1 MFQMGLEKNH
11 QLDPYMV
18 YFSRSM
24 HGWFFMV
31 NVGIYQSLGMVIN
44 HQLVGFF
51 SSQDQLVDF
60 FSESLRYVWR
70 AGEVA
75 KVKLLELRQGDR
87 ICVRAGEAGSTGGKP
102 QTDGSVD
109 GLLRNSVRWMG
120 SWIRKKY
127 MSLYLHPEMHRL
139 LHASLFLCA

>member
-18 YFSRSM
+18 YFSRPM

-60 FSESLRYVWR
+60 FSESLRYVSP

-102 QTDGSVD
+102 QNGW
-109 GLLRNSVRWMG
+109 VRWRLAM
-120 SWIRKKY
+120 
-127 MSLYLHPEMHRL
+127 HVPEF
-139 LHASLFLCA
+139 SGGFV